1 MPLFQARTTG
11 ERFNRCTEQFILFRR
26 AQEVSSPFFKIKVG
40 GPLVLAVAAVVVTL
54 VQQQWDVTGLF
65 MIVAAA
71 ILVWYAVNQLQGRS
85 TRTYIR
91 NARRHPLSQEDAE
104 KELLLDFDEEGC
116 TFRAPGSTL
125 PGSDQEER
133 RLFAYGDISGIFV
146 SEDYLLLGSKTAGSV
161 CFAKA
166 DLVQGTAEELTA
178 FLEEKCGQKSVHYDL
193 NTENMQAL
201 LK

>member
-1 MPLFQARTTG
+1 MPLFQVRTTG

-40 GPLVLAVAAVVVTL
+40 GPLVLAVAAVAVTL

-85 TRTYIR
+85 TRAFIR
-91 NARRHPLSQEDAE
+91 TARSHPVAPEDADT
-104 KELLLDFDEEGC
+104 ELLLEFDQEGC
-116 TFRAPGSTL
+116 TLRAPDSLL

-133 RLFAYGDISGIFV
+133 RLFSYGDVSGLFV
-146 SEDYLLLGSKTAGSV
+146 SEDYVLLGSKTAGGA

-166 DLVQGTAEELTA
+166 DLVQGTPEELLA
-178 FLEEKCGQKSVHYDL
+178 FLEESCGRRAVYYALD
-193 NTENMQAL
+193 TPRMQAF